1 MTGVFYCYKFC
12 IVVYMRMHKGFIMT
26 KQKSQIL
33 PTSLWKFYFQ
43 YAFRGYG
50 WIMFVW
56 ALLLFVVSCDNILFP
71 LYQKWLVATLETP
84 VPYGMT
90 WLQHILP
97 TIILI
102 VVLDVGLMACSL
114 LRWAFFQRWSPYVGQ
129 KISTTLT
136 NYTQT
141 QSMSWWVSR
150 LPGKVNQQ
158 INYVQEIPDTLSSLW
173 WSVCTLITIIINSG
187 MLFHINLYVA
197 IIFLCAFC
205 FRVWFSCMLRKTLKT
220 SAEDKAVAQSTL
232 SGKLVDSLSNF
243 AIVKSF
249 SGVKHEEKYLEP
261 HRKKQINTSVRFAF
275 LNRFF
280 WGVPGTLES
289 IFFGITL
296 FLCSMLYFRGEI
308 TIADIVFTISVFF
321 TVVWGISALVDKVPD
336 IIDKISSASKSY
348 RELVGVIDVAD
359 IDNAPELKVSHGKI
373 EFQNISFKYRKK
385 YVLRDF
391 NLIIKP
397 GERIGIVGL
406 SGAGKTTL
414 VNLLMRFYDPNDGVV
429 LIDDQ
434 DIAKVSQSSLRENI
448 SYIPQEPTMF
458 NRTILENIEYG
469 RPGATLREIKTAAIE
484 ASADEFIRGT
494 EKKYNSL
501 VGDRGIKLSGGQR
514 QRVAIARAF
523 LKNAPILILDE
534 ATSALDSETE
544 IAIQKSFD
552 KLSAGHTTLV
562 VAHRLSTLR
571 NMDRIIVLDK
581 GRVIESGTHA
591 TLLRKKG
598 LYAKLWK
605 MQSGGFL
612 QEK

>member
-1 MTGVFYCYKFC
+1 MA
-12 IVVYMRMHKGFIMT
+12 
-26 KQKSQIL
+26 KQTAEIL
-33 PTSLWKFYFQ
+33 PQSLWKFYFK
-43 YAFRGYG
+43 YAFRGY
-50 WIMFVW
+50 WLKIAVW
-56 ALLLFVVSCDNILFP
+56 MLLTFVVLSDNVLFP
-71 LYQKWLVATLETP
+71 LYQKWLVAALETP
-84 VPYGMT
+84 IPEGLN

-102 VVLDVGLMACSL
+102 VVLDVSLTGCSL
-114 LRWAFFQRWSPYVGQ
+114 LRGSFLQKWSPYISQ
-129 KISTTLT
+129 KISTILT
-136 NYTQT
+136 NYTQS

-150 LPGKVNQQ
+150 LPGKVSQQ
-158 INYVQEIPDTLSSLW
+158 ITYVQDVPSIISSLW
-173 WSVCTLITIIINSG
+173 WSVCSLIMIVINSG
-187 MLFHINLYVA
+187 MLFRINLYVA
-197 IIFLCAFC
+197 IIFLCAFA
-205 FRVWFSCMLRKTLKT
+205 FRVWFSCALRKTLKT
-220 SAEDKAVAQSTL
+220 SAEHKSSAQGTL
-232 SGKLVDSLSNF
+232 SGKLIDSLSNY

-249 SGVKHEEKYLEP
+249 AGAAHEAKYLEP
-261 HRKKQINTSVRFAF
+261 HREKQIKTTVKFDFWNRIF
-275 LNRFF
+275 L
-280 WGVPGTLES
+280 GVPGILES
-289 IFFGITL
+289 LFFGGTL
-296 FLCSMLYFRGEI
+296 FFCSVLYFRGEM
-308 TIADIVFTISVFF
+308 TIAEIVFTISVFF
-321 TVVWGISALVDKVPD
+321 TVVWSVGVLIDKIPE

-348 RELVGVIDVAD
+348 RDLVIKLNIAD
-359 IDNAPELKVSHGKI
+359 IDNAPDLIVDRGKI
-373 EFQNISFKYRKK
+373 EFKNISFKYRKN

-397 GERIGIVGL
+397 GERVGIVGL

-414 VNLLMRFYDPNDGVV
+414 VNLLMRFYDPNRGAVFIDG
-429 LIDDQ
+429 Q
-434 DIAKVSQSSLRENI
+434 NIARVSQNSLRENI

-458 NRTILENIEYG
+458 NRTICENIEYG
-469 RPGATLREIKTAAIE
+469 RVGATLKEIKAAAKE
-484 ASADEFIRGT
+484 ASADEFINST

-514 QRVAIARAF
+514 QRIAIARAF

-581 GRVIESGTHA
+581 GRVIESGTHN

-598 LYAKLWK
+598 TYAKLWK